1 MKWTDEVI
9 EEVRKR
15 LEKYIDESEIPIV
28 SEFAYL
34 SKIGRQQLYTF
45 AEKNKSLSDTI
56 KRGIEKKE
64 TQLERLGLL
73 NVINPSVAI
82 FSLKQL
88 GWTDRKE
95 ISVPEDINLV
105 VKFNEVIDED

>member
-1 MKWTDEVI
+1 MKWTDEEI
-9 EEVRKR
+9 KKVRIR
-15 LEKYIDESEIPIV
+15 LEKYIDDSEIPIV

-45 AEKNKSLSDTI
+45 AEKNELFSDTI
-56 KRGIEKKE
+56 KRCIEKKE

-73 NVINPSVAI
+73 NIINPSVAI

-88 GWTDRKE
+88 GWKDKQE
-95 ISVPEDINLV
+95 ITTNDTSNIEI
-105 VKFNEVIDED
+105 KFVRLDD